1 MNAGASRRL
10 PPTLLRLTG
19 PAPGGTLV
27 FMPDMGGSVFY
38 ARALVQEIG
47 GLAGCLGTRLD
58 SALSA
63 DLGHLTVP
71 ELGRRLAGD
80 IARASLPQPLH
91 LAGFSFAGYVAFEA
105 ARHLAAL
112 GLRVETLWLFDS
124 EVLRKV
130 PGFQPWRTPLAE
142 ARRALGFTRRNWRVM
157 LGGRPDPD
165 VLHVYGEVPMYL
177 WEHPEGCREI
187 IRGLYRAS
195 TGYRP
200 EPWPDP
206 RLLDRAVLFRGVL
219 ERRPR
224 GYPDDLG
231 WRQLIP
237 RCDVV
242 DVGGRHLGMMTDP
255 GAVSQ
260 VAAAMRGGLAAG
272 IETTVGGT
280 SA

>member
-1 MNAGASRRL
+1 MNGGPARRL
-10 PPTLLRLTG
+10 PATLVRLTG
-19 PAPGGTLV
+19 PGQAGSLV

-58 SALSA
+58 PALSA
-63 DLGHLTVP
+63 DLGRLTVP
-71 ELGRRLAGD
+71 ELGRRLAQD
-80 IARASLPQPLH
+80 IARAGLPQPLH
-91 LAGFSFAGYVAFEA
+91 LGGFSFAGYVAFEA
-105 ARHLAAL
+105 ARHLDAL
-112 GLRVETLWLFDS
+112 GLQVETLWLFDS

-130 PGFQPWRTPLAE
+130 PGFRRWHAPLAE
-142 ARRALGFTRRNWRVM
+142 TRRALGFTRRNWRVM
-157 LGGRPDPD
+157 LGGRPHPE
-165 VLHVYGEVPMYL
+165 VLHAYEEVPMYL

-195 TGYRP
+195 TEYRP

-206 RLLDRAVLFRGVL
+206 RLLGRTVVLRGVL
-219 ERRPR
+219 ERRHR
-224 GYPDDLG
+224 GFPDDLG

-242 DVGGRHLGMMTDP
+242 DVGGKHLGMMTDP

-260 VAAAMRGGLAAG
+260 VAAAMREGLAAG
-272 IETTVGGT
+272 IGNTMGRT